1 MPGREDGMDEIN
13 FNQLKGKIEKDDD
26 WRDGV
31 NAHRRWI
38 TAEIEQIKEDIHDIK
53 VFLKQY
59 KMSIEL
65 INTWKKY
72 QDKEES
78 KIQGESL

>member
-1 MPGREDGMDEIN
+1 MHEEPIN
-13 FNQLKGKIEKDDD
+13 FNQLKGKIEKDED

-31 NAHRRWI
+31 NAHRRW
-38 TAEIEQIKEDIHDIK
+38 TNAEIEQVKEDIHDIK

-65 INTWKKY
+65 IKAWKKH
-72 QDKEES
+72 QEQEEK
-78 KIQGESL
+78 KIQGEIL

>member
-1 MPGREDGMDEIN
+1 MSEEPIN

-26 WRDGV
+26 WREGF
-31 NAHRRWI
+31 NAYRRW
-38 TAEIEQIKEDIHDIK
+38 TNAEIEKIKEDIHDIK
-53 VFLKQY
+53 VFLKGY
-59 KMSIEL
+59 KMSVEL
-65 INTWKKY
+65 VQAWKNR